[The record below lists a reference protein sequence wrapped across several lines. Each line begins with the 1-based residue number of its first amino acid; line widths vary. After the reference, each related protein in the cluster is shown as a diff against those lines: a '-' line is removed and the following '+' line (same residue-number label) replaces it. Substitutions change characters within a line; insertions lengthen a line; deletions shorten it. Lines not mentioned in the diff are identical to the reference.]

1 MATMDEKRPLAP
13 SESGPASPSDGT
25 RAERRRHAHDVITT
39 QRSYLDRLE
48 NELSEGLQLLSEE
61 LGRDFA
67 RNLATQQASLSPD
80 GTPGVDLLPQIDEL
94 NRQIAAHLAELEQV
108 RAAREQAQVES
119 GRLEQELR
127 VREVLLREAQGQQ
140 EQRRAELNALRG
152 QLADAESQSVA
163 AQERQEKF
171 RHELAAER
179 EKASAAIEE
188 TKVQRRKLARDLKVQ
203 HADRSAEFEQRK
215 AELKALELA
224 RNTELERQLAASQDE
239 TEQARRALQELK
251 STLDQRTQEL
261 ASSRGRI
268 DSLDAEATTLRAT
281 LDKSQALR
289 ARDAE
294 EMSRAAAKDA
304 GQQQE
309 LAAARSQVESLGGQV
324 AELDRKC
331 NEFSGRIAELNDAL
345 QQAQASLARDAEEL
359 SRVQAGDSAKQAE
372 LAEARSKIGEL
383 EGEICTLRSTLGQA
397 QIAAVQ
403 SAHES
408 SRAAADDSAT
418 SEGLND
424 ARARIATLE
433 GQIAE
438 LGKDLQRAQAEAAHS
453 ADELSRAKSGDSA
466 DRESLAKLREE
477 RDAIAKKLAA
487 AETRSSKTT
496 EADPHKAEDLE
507 RRLQMAVEEL
517 RELKR
522 NNTELENKLTKSR
535 SSGAAPGPAHSTG
548 LDWESQKQ
556 RMLASLEAD
565 DPEDEEQVEERNTI
579 EGTIRITDQIVGQKD
594 EEISELKRRL
604 EELPGTMSTK
614 AATDGAIADVLDR
627 DEIIREERERLQQL
641 QLEWREKIGKAETDL
656 SVERAKIARERAEIA
671 DKMQHYALGQ
681 EPRTQGGNIS
691 DASKPARGRWLSMLG
706 LKEVDETSEK
716 PDK

>member
-1 MATMDEKRPLAP
+1 MATMDEKRPQAP
-13 SESGPASPSDGT
+13 SESGSASDGT
-25 RAERRRHAHDVITT
+25 KAERRRRAHDVITT

-67 RNLATQQASLSPD
+67 RNLATQQASLLPD

-108 RAAREQAQVES
+108 RAAREQAQVDS

-127 VREVLLREAQGQQ
+127 VREVLLREVQGQQ
-140 EQRRAELNALRG
+140 EQRRAELNALRE

-163 AQERQEKF
+163 AQERQDKF
-171 RHELAAER
+171 RRELAVER

-188 TKVQRRKLARDLKVQ
+188 TKVQRRKLARELKVQ

-215 AELKALELA
+215 AELKAMELA
-224 RNTELERQLAASQDE
+224 RNTELERQLAASQED

-261 ASSRGRI
+261 ANSRGRI

-294 EMSRAAAKDA
+294 EMSRAAGKDA

-309 LAAARSQVESLGGQV
+309 LSAARSQVESLGGQV

-359 SRVQAGDSAKQAE
+359 SRVQAGDSA
-372 LAEARSKIGEL
+372 
-383 EGEICTLRSTLGQA
+383 
-397 QIAAVQ
+397 
-403 SAHES
+403 
-408 SRAAADDSAT
+408 T

-424 ARARIATLE
+424 ARARIAALE

-466 DRESLAKLREE
+466 DRDSLAKLREE

-487 AETRSSKTT
+487 AEARSSKAA
-496 EADPHKAEDLE
+496 EADPRKAEDLE

-522 NNTELENKLTKSR
+522 DNTELENKLTKSR

-614 AATDGAIADVLDR
+614 AATDGAIAEVLDR
-627 DEIIREERERLQQL
+627 DEIIRVERERLQQL
-641 QLEWREKIGKAETDL
+641 QLEWRQKIGKAETDL
-656 SVERAKIARERAEIA
+656 SVERAKIGRERAEIA
-671 DKMQHYALGQ
+671 DKMQLYALGQ
-681 EPRTQGGNIS
+681 EPRTQGGNTS
-691 DASKPARGRWLSMLG
+691 DPSKPVRGRWLSMLG

-716 PDK
+716 KDK